1 MSQATSVP
9 SYSALFRSPYRA
21 LMVAALGATFLG
33 SLDALMVVTALPS
46 AAQDIGGVDMISIAV
61 GATMVTICITLPLA
75 GALIDRYGVARS
87 FAIACV
93 LFTVANIVG
102 GLAPSMP
109 VVALSRGVLG
119 LGAGF
124 MFAVP
129 LGLFA
134 LYVPNT
140 LRPRAFGLNAAM
152 WGVSALVGP
161 ALGAALT
168 GSVGWRWVFWV
179 NLPLIAIVAW
189 AARLALRTHPA
200 HEPRHRNEPLNVIG
214 PVLLGATVF
223 SLLVAARNPVFALI
237 AVVPA
242 AAFLVYERRTRVPV
256 FTHRPVS
263 LAANVASLATGA
275 AFLGAEVYL
284 PLQLQV
290 GFGEPIGVVA
300 IALVLTTLGW
310 TTGSMAAAR
319 FDAAPGDQILL
330 GTVLVFVGT
339 LVMAVPAGGVAL
351 PIVAYAVSGLGMGV
365 ASPALFQVVLSDGEA
380 GREGKAT
387 SSIPLARQVGAG
399 LGTAVAGIIFVA
411 SLSQSA
417 VHAAE
422 KTGAH
427 VPAVV
432 PAARHTFVA
441 AALLGGLGLVACH
454 WLRREP
460 GRSVAR
466 RPEPADRA
474 AA

>member
-1 MSQATSVP
+1 VSA
-9 SYSALFRSPYRA
+9 SYAALFGPSYRA

-46 AAQDIGGVDMISIAV
+46 AAQDIGGVDLISLAV
-61 GATMVTICITLPLA
+61 GATMVTIVMTLPLA
-75 GALIDRYGVARS
+75 GAVIDRYGVARS

-93 LFTVANIVG
+93 LFAAANVVG

-134 LYVPNT
+134 LSVPEH

-152 WGVSALVGP
+152 WGVSALIGP
-161 ALGAALT
+161 AMGAALT

-179 NLPLIAIVAW
+179 NLPMIAIVAW
-189 AARLALRTHPA
+189 AGRMALRSHPDRERSHA
-200 HEPRHRNEPLNVIG
+200 DESINMIG
-214 PVLLGATVF
+214 PTLLGATV
-223 SLLVAARNPVFALI
+223 LLLLLAARETVFGALALAP
-237 AVVPA
+237 AV
-242 AAFLVYERRTRVPV
+242 AFVVHERRTAVPV
-256 FTHRPVS
+256 FTHRPISV
-263 LAANVASLATGA
+263 AANVAALAAGS

-290 GFGEPIGVVA
+290 GFGEPVAVVA
-300 IALVLTTLGW
+300 VALVLTTLGW
-310 TTGSMAAAR
+310 TTGSMVAAR
-319 FDAAPGDQILL
+319 IGAPPRDQIVLGSLLVFL
-330 GTVLVFVGT
+330 GTLT
-339 LVMAVPAGGVAL
+339 MALPAGGVVL
-351 PIVAYAVSGLGMGV
+351 PILCYAVSGLGMGI
-365 ASPALFQVVLSDGEA
+365 ASPALFEVVLADGDA
-380 GREGKAT
+380 GREGKST

-399 LGTAVAGIIFVA
+399 LGTAVAGIVFLA
-411 SLSQSA
+411 SLSDQA
-417 VHAAE
+417 IKAAE
-422 KTGAH
+422 RKGAH

-432 PAARHTFVA
+432 PAARHTYVA
-441 AALLGGLGLVACH
+441 AALLSAIGLVACY

-460 GRSVAR
+460 SHAVA
-466 RPEPADRA
+466 PSADRA

>member
-1 MSQATSVP
+1 
-9 SYSALFRSPYRA
+9 
-21 LMVAALGATFLG
+21 
-33 SLDALMVVTALPS
+33 
-46 AAQDIGGVDMISIAV
+46 
-61 GATMVTICITLPLA
+61 
-75 GALIDRYGVARS
+75 
-87 FAIACV
+87 
-93 LFTVANIVG
+93 
-102 GLAPSMP
+102 
-109 VVALSRGVLG
+109 
-119 LGAGF
+119 
-124 MFAVP
+124 
-129 LGLFA
+129 LFA
-134 LYVPNT
+134 LYVPGS

-168 GSVGWRWVFWV
+168 GSIGWRWVFWV

-189 AARLALRTHPA
+189 AARLAMRSHPA
-200 HEPRHRNEPLNVIG
+200 REPQHRHEPLNVIG

-223 SLLVAARNPVFALI
+223 ALLVAARNPVFALI

-242 AAFLVYERRTRVPV
+242 VAFLVYERRTRVPV

-263 LAANVASLATGA
+263 IAANVASLASGA

-290 GFGEPIGVVA
+290 GFGEPVGVVA

-330 GTVLVFVGT
+330 GTLLVFVGT

-351 PIVAYAVSGLGMGV
+351 PIAAYAVSGLGMGI
-365 ASPALFQVVLSDGEA
+365 ASPALFSVVLSDGEA

-411 SLSQSA
+411 SLSDAA

-432 PAARHTFVA
+432 PAARHTYVA

-460 GRSVAR
+460 RRAPAR
-466 RPEPADRA
+466 RPERADRA
-474 AA
+474 PA

>member
-1 MSQATSVP
+1 MTP
-9 SYSALFRSPYRA
+9 SYSSLFGSPYRA

-46 AAQDIGGVDMISIAV
+46 AAQDIGGVDLISLAV
-61 GATMVTICITLPLA
+61 GATMVTIVMTLPVA
-75 GALIDRYGVARS
+75 GALIDRYGVARN

-93 LFTVANIVG
+93 LFTGANVVG

-134 LYVPNT
+134 LYVPT
-140 LRPRAFGLNAAM
+140 ELRPRAFGLNAAM
-152 WGVSALVGP
+152 WGVSALIGP

-179 NLPLIAIVAW
+179 NLPLIAVVAW
-189 AARLALRTHPA
+189 AARLALRRHPQR
-200 HEPRHRNEPLNVIG
+200 EPQHAQESLNVIG
-214 PVLLGATVF
+214 PVLLGATVLA
-223 SLLVAARNPVFALI
+223 LLLAARDPLFAAL

-242 AAFLVYERRTRVPV
+242 AAFLAYERRTAVRI

-263 LAANVASLATGA
+263 LAANVTALAAGS

-290 GFGEPIGVVA
+290 GFGEPVGVVA

-310 TTGSMAAAR
+310 TTGSMTAAR
-319 FDAAPGDQILL
+319 VQAPPRDQILTGTLLVFL
-330 GTVLVFVGT
+330 GTLA
-339 LVMAVPAGGVAL
+339 MAIPVGGVVL
-351 PIVAYAVSGLGMGV
+351 PICAYAVSGLGMGI
-365 ASPALFQVVLSDGEA
+365 ASPALFEAVLADGDS

-399 LGTAVAGIIFVA
+399 LGTAVAGIVFLA
-411 SLSQSA
+411 SLSDQA
-417 VHAAE
+417 IRAAE
-422 KTGAH
+422 KSGAH
-427 VPAVV
+427 VPMVV
-432 PAARHTFVA
+432 PAARHTYVA
-441 AALLGGLGLVACH
+441 AALLGAIGLVACH

-460 GRSVAR
+460 R
-466 RPEPADRA
+466 RAIAASADRA

>member
-1 MSQATSVP
+1 VQA
-9 SYSALFRSPYRA
+9 SYASLFRAPYRA

-46 AAQDIGGVDMISIAV
+46 AAQDIGGVDLISLAV
-61 GATMVTICITLPLA
+61 GATMVTIVITLPLA

-93 LFTVANIVG
+93 LFSSANVLG

-134 LYVPNT
+134 LYVPNE

-152 WGVSALVGP
+152 WGVSALIGP

-189 AARLALRTHPA
+189 AGRLAMQRHPPR
-200 HEPRHRNEPLNVIG
+200 EPRHGHDPLNMIG
-214 PVLLGATVF
+214 PVLLGTTVLF
-223 SLLVAARNPVFALI
+223 LLLAARDPFFVIPA
-237 AVVPA
+237 AVAA
-242 AAFLVYERRTRVPV
+242 AAFLIHERRTRVPV

-263 LAANVASLATGA
+263 LAANVAALAAGA

-300 IALVLTTLGW
+300 LALVLTTLGW
-310 TTGSMAAAR
+310 TAGSMLAAR
-319 FDAAPGDQILL
+319 VAAPPRDQILA
-330 GTVLVFVGT
+330 GSAMVFAGT
-339 LVMAVPAGGVAL
+339 LAMALPVGGVAI
-351 PIVAYAVSGLGMGV
+351 PIAAYAVSGLGMGV
-365 ASPALFQVVLSDGEA
+365 ASPALFETVLTDGDE

-399 LGTAVAGIIFVA
+399 LGTALAGIVFLL
-411 SLSQSA
+411 SLSDRA
-417 VHAAE
+417 VRAAE
-422 KTGAH
+422 RKGAH

-432 PAARHTFVA
+432 PAARHTYVA
-441 AALLGGLGLVACH
+441 AALLGAIGLVACY

-460 GRSVAR
+460 RPAVAAR
-466 RPEPADRA
+466 AADRA

>member
-1 MSQATSVP
+1 MSSGP

-46 AAQDIGGVDMISIAV
+46 AAQDIGGVDLISLAV
-61 GATMVTICITLPLA
+61 GATMVTICMTLPVA

-93 LFTVANIVG
+93 LFAGANIVG
-102 GLAPSMP
+102 GLAPTMP
-109 VVALSRGVLG
+109 IVAVARGVLG

-134 LYVPNT
+134 LYVPKE

-189 AARLALRTHPA
+189 AARLALRSHA
-200 HEPRHRNEPLNVIG
+200 ARDRQHHGESLNVVG

-223 SLLVAARNPVFALI
+223 ALLVAARDPIFAAI
-237 AVVPA
+237 AIVPA
-242 AAFLVYERRTRVPV
+242 VGFLVHERRTAVPV

-263 LAANVASLATGA
+263 LAANVTSLAAGA

-290 GFGEPIGVVA
+290 GFGEPIGIVA

-310 TTGSMAAAR
+310 TAGSMAAAR
-319 FDAAPGDQILL
+319 FDAAPSGQILL
-330 GTVLVFVGT
+330 GSVLVFFGT
-339 LVMAVPAGGVAL
+339 LAMALPAGGVAL
-351 PIVAYAVSGLGMGV
+351 PIVAYAISGLGMGI
-365 ASPALFQVVLSDGEA
+365 ASPALFAVVLADGEA

-399 LGTAVAGIIFVA
+399 LGTAVAGIVFVA
-411 SLSQSA
+411 SLSDRA
-417 VHAAE
+417 VKAAE
-422 KTGAH
+422 KSGSH

-441 AALLGGLGLVACH
+441 AALLGAIGLVACY

-460 GRSVAR
+460 RPAVAA
-466 RPEPADRA
+466 RPERADRA

>member
-1 MSQATSVP
+1 VSP
-9 SYSALFRSPYRA
+9 SYAALFRSPYRA
-21 LMVAALGATFLG
+21 MMVAALGATFLG

-46 AAQDIGGVDMISIAV
+46 AAQDIGGVDLISLAV
-61 GATMVTICITLPLA
+61 GATMVTIVMTLPLA

-93 LFTVANIVG
+93 LFSAANVLG

-134 LYVPNT
+134 LYVPNE

-152 WGVSALVGP
+152 WGVSALIGP

-189 AARLALRTHPA
+189 AARLALQSHPA
-200 HEPRHRNEPLNVIG
+200 REPKHDAQPLNVVG
-214 PVLLGATVF
+214 PVLLGTTVLF
-223 SLLVAARNPVFALI
+223 LLVAAREPAVAL
-237 AVVPA
+237 AALVPA
-242 AAFLVYERRTRVPV
+242 IAFLAHERRTAVPV

-263 LAANVASLATGA
+263 IAANVTALAAGS

-290 GFGEPIGVVA
+290 GFGEPVAVVA
-300 IALVLTTLGW
+300 VALVLTTLGW
-310 TTGSMAAAR
+310 TTGSMVAAR
-319 FDAAPGDQILL
+319 IGAPPRDQIVL
-330 GTVLVFVGT
+330 GSLLVFVGT
-339 LVMAVPAGGVAL
+339 LMMALPAGGVVL
-351 PIVAYAVSGLGMGV
+351 PIVCYAVSGLGMGI
-365 ASPALFQVVLSDGEA
+365 ASPALFEVVLADGDA
-380 GREGKAT
+380 GREGKST

-399 LGTAVAGIIFVA
+399 LGTAVAGIVFLA
-411 SLSQSA
+411 SLSDQA
-417 VHAAE
+417 IKAAE
-422 KTGAH
+422 RKGAH

-432 PAARHTFVA
+432 PAARHTYIA
-441 AALLGGLGLVACH
+441 AALLSAIGLVACY

-460 GRSVAR
+460 SRAVA
-466 RPEPADRA
+466 PSADRA

>member
-1 MSQATSVP
+1 VSQPTSVP

-61 GATMVTICITLPLA
+61 GATMVTICVTLPLA

-93 LFTVANIVG
+93 LFTSANIVG

-134 LYVPNT
+134 LYIPNS

-168 GSVGWRWVFWV
+168 GSIGWRWVFWV
-179 NLPLIAIVAW
+179 NLPLIVIVAW
-189 AARLALRTHPA
+189 AARLALRSHPER
-200 HEPRHRNEPLNVIG
+200 EPQHRNEPLNVIG

-223 SLLVAARNPVFALI
+223 ALLVAARDPVFALI

-242 AAFLVYERRTRVPV
+242 VAFLVYERRTRVPV

-290 GFGEPIGVVA
+290 GFGEPIAVVA

-330 GTVLVFVGT
+330 GTLLVFVGT

-351 PIVAYAVSGLGMGV
+351 PIAAYAVSGLGMGI

-411 SLSQSA
+411 SLSASA

-432 PAARHTFVA
+432 PAARHTYLA

-460 GRSVAR
+460 RRSVAT
-466 RPEPADRA
+466 RPKRADRA

>member
-1 MSQATSVP
+1 VSQATSVP

-93 LFTVANIVG
+93 LFTAANIIG
-102 GLAPSMP
+102 GLAPTMP
-109 VVALSRGVLG
+109 VVAFSRGVLG

-134 LYVPNT
+134 LYVPAQ

-179 NLPLIAIVAW
+179 NLPMIAIVAW
-189 AARLALRTHPA
+189 AARLALHSHPA
-200 HEPRHRNEPLNVIG
+200 HERQHHGEPLNVIG

-223 SLLVAARNPVFALI
+223 ALLVAARNPAFAAI

-242 AAFLVYERRTRVPV
+242 VAFLVHERRTSVPV

-263 LAANVASLATGA
+263 VAANVASLAAGA

-290 GFGEPIGVVA
+290 GFGEPVGVVA

-310 TTGSMAAAR
+310 TAGSMAAAR
-319 FDAAPGDQILL
+319 FDAAAGDQILL
-330 GTVLVFVGT
+330 GTLLVFVGT
-339 LVMAVPAGGVAL
+339 LVMAVPAGGAAL
-351 PIVAYAVSGLGMGV
+351 PIAAYAVSGLGMGI

-411 SLSQSA
+411 SLSDAA
-417 VHAAE
+417 VKAAE

-441 AALLGGLGLVACH
+441 AALLGAIGLVACH

-460 GRSVAR
+460 R
-466 RPEPADRA
+466 RAVTAPAKRADRA

>member
-1 MSQATSVP
+1 MSA
-9 SYSALFRSPYRA
+9 SYASLFRSPYRA
-21 LMVAALGATFLG
+21 LMVSALGATFLG

-46 AAQDIGGVDMISIAV
+46 AAQDIGGVDLIALAV
-61 GATMVTICITLPLA
+61 GATMVTIVMTLPLA

-87 FAIACV
+87 FAIACALFASANV
-93 LFTVANIVG
+93 LG

-134 LYVPNT
+134 LYVPNH

-152 WGVSALVGP
+152 WGVSALIGP

-179 NLPLIAIVAW
+179 NLPLIAVVAW
-189 AARLALRTHPA
+189 AGRLALRGHPA
-200 HEPRHRNEPLNVIG
+200 REPAHDREPLNIVG
-214 PVLLGATVF
+214 PVLLGATVLF
-223 SLLVAARNPVFALI
+223 LLLASRDPQFAAVAVLP
-237 AVVPA
+237 AV
-242 AAFLVYERRTRVPV
+242 AFLVYERRTPVPV

-263 LAANVASLATGA
+263 LAANVAALAAGS

-290 GFGEPIGVVA
+290 GFGEPVAVVA
-300 IALVLTTLGW
+300 VALVLTTLGW
-310 TTGSMAAAR
+310 TTGSMMAAR
-319 FDAAPGDQILL
+319 FDTSPGDQILA
-330 GTVLVFVGT
+330 GTAVVFAGT
-339 LVMAVPAGGVAL
+339 LAMAVPAGGVAV
-351 PIVAYAVSGLGMGV
+351 PILAYAVSGLGMGV
-365 ASPALFQVVLSDGEA
+365 ASPALFEVVLSDGDE

-399 LGTAVAGIIFVA
+399 LGTAISGIVFLA
-411 SLSQSA
+411 SLSSQA
-417 VHAAE
+417 ITAAE
-422 KTGAH
+422 RKGAH

-432 PAARHTFVA
+432 PAARHTYVA
-441 AALLGGLGLVACH
+441 AALLGAIGLVACH

-460 GRSVAR
+460 R
-466 RPEPADRA
+466 RAVRATSADRA